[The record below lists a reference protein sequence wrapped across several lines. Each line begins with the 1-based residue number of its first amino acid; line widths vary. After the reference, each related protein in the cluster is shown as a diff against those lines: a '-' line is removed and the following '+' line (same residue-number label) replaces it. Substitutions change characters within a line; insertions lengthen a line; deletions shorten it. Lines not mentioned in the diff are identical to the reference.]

1 MSLLIVNAAE
11 RDTQQV
17 QRAIE
22 LLAQTTP
29 EHQVI
34 DAAGMDIRPCMGCY
48 VCMLKTPGLCAIR
61 DDYHTLMEAYVR
73 ADDIVFLFD
82 TALDFV
88 NHKAK
93 NIVDRMFPLISLL
106 TQYVSGEIRHI
117 PRYPRQRRIGVL
129 YTGSADRDHMTFW
142 VERVAKN
149 MMGTSLEAR
158 PVEEAEEMCAWIL
171 S

>member
-17 QRAIE
+17 QRAID
-22 LLAQTTP
+22 LLIQTTP

-34 DAAGMDIRPCMGCY
+34 DATKMDIRPCMGCY

-61 DDYHTLMEAYVR
+61 DDYRTLMEAYVR

-88 NHKAK
+88 NYKAK
-93 NIVDRMFPLISLL
+93 NIIDRIFALGSILMQG
-106 TQYVSGEIRHI
+106 TTGKIRHI
-117 PRYPRQRRIGVL
+117 PRYTNRFRIGVL
-129 YTGSADRDHMTFW
+129 YTGTADPEYMELWTTM
-142 VERVAKN
+142 VADN
-149 MMGTSLEAR
+149 MSGTSLGAR
-158 PVEEAEEMCAWIL
+158 PVERAEEMCTWI
-171 S
+171 